1 MKKQLLLLHL
11 FTLLAV
17 LGLGISVSAQSKCAK
32 GDEDCKIDEASNSIA
47 DNPSDQEAYY
57 LRAKAYYRKGDYD
70 SALIDFDKY
79 ISLRPTDKSY
89 LADGYVGRA
98 DAFRR
103 KGDSDMAI
111 SDYNM
116 AISLVPNY
124 TTAYMHRGLAYSD
137 KKDYATA
144 IKDFNRGMQIDPKEP
159 ELYYNRALVYQ
170 KQKNYDQAIVDY
182 NKYISLNT
190 DNKDYLADGYYNR
203 GLAYENKGSFTAA
216 AADFTEAIGLD
227 PLMGSAYRERAAVYR
242 KLGKVSLAI
251 ADEGKA
257 AKLKDQ

>member
-1 MKKQLLLLHL
+1 MKKQFLTFLL
-11 FTLLAV
+11 FTLTAL
-17 LGLGISVSAQSKCAK
+17 LGLGISVSAQSKCAV
-32 GDEDCKIDEASNSIA
+32 GDEDCKIDEASDKIA
-47 DNPSDQEAYY
+47 NDPSDQEAYY
-57 LRAKAYYRKGDYD
+57 LRGKAYYRKGDYD
-70 SALIDFDKY
+70 SALLDFDRY
-79 ISLRPTDKSY
+79 IALRPTDKAY

-103 KGDSDMAI
+103 KGSSDLAI

-116 AISLVPNY
+116 AIPLAPKY

-137 KKDYATA
+137 KKDYVSA
-144 IKDFNRGMQIDPKEP
+144 IRDFNLGMKIDPSEP

-216 AADFTEAIGLD
+216 VSDFTEAINLD
-227 PLMGSAYRERAAVYR
+227 PLMRSAYSERAAVYR

-251 ADEGKA
+251 ADEAKA
-257 AKLKDQ
+257 EKLKDQ